1 MDIFYENTPIY
12 REILLKFLQ
21 LTEKYYANRA
31 HFHFRRRSEAVLRRT
46 ARLSKVF
53 SMAHPSTPKS
63 WLYTSI

>member
-12 REILLKFLQ
+12 REMLLKFLQ
-21 LTEKYYANRA
+21 LTEKYYVNRTP
-31 HFHFRRRSEAVLRRT
+31 FHFRRRPEAVLKRA

-53 SMAHPSTPKS
+53 STAHPSTPKS